1 MTRIWCIAG
10 MIFALGA
17 TATAQDVS
25 TDDVYACTSVAEDA
39 ERLTCYDA
47 AVGRLQAAEAAG
59 DVTTVTRQEV
69 EQVRQDSFGFSIPSL
84 PSLTL
89 GKSDDQSLK
98 EMTLPVKA
106 VRGNRGNLVITLEN
120 GQIWRQTDSK
130 ALRNNGQTEAQ
141 IYEAAFGSYKMKL
154 DGSIAFRVER
164 VK

>member
-1 MTRIWCIAG
+1 MQS
-10 MIFALGA
+10 ALPV
-17 TATAQDVS
+17 TM
-25 TDDVYACTSVAEDA
+25 
-39 ERLTCYDA
+39 RLLDGCKPPK
-47 AVGRLQAAEAAG
+47 
-59 DVTTVTRQEV
+59 RQEV

-120 GQIWRQTDSK
+120 GQVWRQTDSK

-154 DGSIAFRVER
+154 DGGIAFRVER